1 MNVRVITRPAEEQR
15 RSEEESRDQSELL
28 RRRNLVV
35 VVPTTNEHIIVR
47 RSFVFDAI
55 YNEHRRTSS
64 IIIICLSVHQTL
76 SKCRPVVTRPTRL
89 CGGRAQLLS
98 RTPATRKKLYLERR
112 GFLVMSSARSHTA
125 EFQQDS

>member
-1 MNVRVITRPAEEQR
+1 MSVVSTVHNITRTVPGT
-15 RSEEESRDQSELL
+15 L
-28 RRRNLVV
+28 RMVGV
-35 VVPTTNEHIIVR
+35 EP
-47 RSFVFDAI
+47 
-55 YNEHRRTSS
+55 
-64 IIIICLSVHQTL
+64 CLSVHQTL